1 MPPQDEDDLELGRA
15 DPVYPGGG
23 PGPCHD
29 SGGGPA
35 GYPRG
40 ASGNPDGAAGNPDGE
55 GAAGYPGGGGEYP
68 GGYSPSLVLAIAA
81 SSPTEC
87 TAAALPHCGH
97 TAPTWP

>member
-1 MPPQDEDDLELGRA
+1 MPPEDDDDLELGRA

-40 ASGNPDGAAGNPDGE
+40 AAGN
-55 GAAGYPGGGGEYP
+55 PGGGGAYP

-81 SSPTEC
+81 SSSTEC

>member
-1 MPPQDEDDLELGRA
+1 VLPEDDLGLGRA

-29 SGGGPA
+29 SGGGPD

-55 GAAGYPGGGGEYP
+55 GVAGYPGGGGAYP
-68 GGYSPSLVLAIAA
+68 GGYSPS
-81 SSPTEC
+81 
-87 TAAALPHCGH
+87 
-97 TAPTWP
+97 

>member
-1 MPPQDEDDLELGRA
+1 MLPEDDDDLELGRA

-40 ASGNPDGAAGNPDGE
+40 PV
-55 GAAGYPGGGGEYP
+55 AGYPA
-68 GGYSPSLVLAIAA
+68 GYSPSLVLAIAA
-81 SSPTEC
+81 SSSTEC